1 MPMGDSNWYYVD
13 GMQNYIWVVLYIM
26 AERVKEEAER
36 KPNEEILFLSTIR
49 MMNCEKSN
57 FYHDLGWVK
66 WIQCLSAYVPRA
78 A

>member
-1 MPMGDSNWYYVD
+1 MGDSNWYYVD
-13 GMQNYIWVVLYIM
+13 GMQNYILVVLYIM

-57 FYHDLGWVK
+57 FYHYLVLGWVK
-66 WIQCLSAYVPRA
+66 WIQYLSAYVPRA